1 MKPIILILIS
11 LLLIS
16 VVFAYNDD
24 WKYPGF
30 DSITPEE
37 NIQLGSVSLRTQAR
51 LYNANWLH
59 EHNLENAP
67 DSEIA
72 LFKRTDYRADWGSVG
87 EMKGYRYSSSAYK
100 QYKYDFQ
107 GSVSLKYQE
116 GFNPN
121 YRNPEC
127 WN

>member
-37 NIQLGSVSLRTQAR
+37 NIQLGSVSLKTQAK

-59 EHNLENAP
+59 KYNLENAP
-67 DSEIA
+67 DNEIA
-72 LFKRTDYRADWGSVG
+72 FFKRTDYPNFWQPLP
-87 EMKGYRYSSSAYK
+87 KQTKKQPSAA
-100 QYKYDFQ
+100 
-107 GSVSLKYQE
+107 
-116 GFNPN
+116 
-121 YRNPEC
+121 
-127 WN
+127 